1 MDRVRRLLTV
11 CPVVRR
17 RRHRRSAAAAAA
29 ARASFHEAELP
40 ELEWPGPGGRPPLPP
55 NASLPRLLPAG
66 VQTREEEQHYRAC
79 TLNGIKRNF
88 TIAV

>member
-1 MDRVRRLLTV
+1 M
-11 CPVVRR
+11 CPVSRR
-17 RRHRRSAAAAAA
+17 RRHRRSAAA

-40 ELEWPGPGGRPPLPP
+40 ELEWPGPGPAGRPPPPP

-66 VQTREEEQHYRAC
+66 VQPRDEEQHYRAC